1 MAPDLGKLTKMTRKR
16 GGGKLSLVTAL
27 SLYCGVASA
36 AVLDGRCSII
46 VGDNAG
52 DKVGVSSCLYSAA
65 HVLADGIGEATGK
78 KPQVVK
84 AQYLKGVKGPKILI
98 GAEFA
103 KAAGLYPKEGLK
115 AMENV
120 VAEKD
125 GDVYLFGN
133 DRPGLTNPKSRLS
146 WQLCVLPSVKAV
158 CNFMEREMGVAFLA
172 PGKTGRDVPKR
183 ERIEIADGT
192 FRLERPTQIAGPGR
206 YHEMMCDIA
215 NGIYGSGLIKTYG
228 GHTYVV
234 AVPMAKYRKDHP
246 EYFPLLGNAR
256 VSQNE
261 MNALCIS
268 NKDVER
274 LIVEELVRRMDEGAE
289 IVELGQN
296 DGNDICHCA
305 ECAAYGGVKDWGEKL
320 WIFHRGIAEKV
331 YALRPE
337 KTVQIISYGNTAK
350 PPRTF
355 REFPPNVMIEMMRTS
370 ENDFKEWAKYKVP
383 RGFTNYVYLWG
394 TYNHP
399 GHTAKSCVPQMAEC
413 ARRYLKGGV
422 KAVYRCGYGE
432 LYGTEGQAYYVFN
445 KILQNPA
452 LDENA
457 VAREYVERA
466 YGPAAKPMAEF
477 HDLLDSRIRGYVV
490 MYPFN
495 ISPHA
500 AEVIAY
506 LYPPDVLTKL
516 EKSLAAA
523 ERTPDLSDKQI
534 RRLKLV
540 RMEFDYAKNL
550 ARVIQLYHAYL
561 LAPSVPAFTQ
571 VAAALRERNL
581 LLDGLYDAKG
591 KMKSIDGWPELKPF
605 QGHTRKQIQNNGTL
619 RAQLAAPFGW
629 DADSMLAKGV
639 LPGATA
645 RKMKVAKA
653 EGRPQ
658 LGDFGAGAWKA
669 AEWNDLNG
677 IQLESTKTK
686 ARVKVLHDGEN
697 LYIGIESDL
706 SAAKTFAETGRD
718 SSCFRTDSIDMLIDP
733 SGMRDNFFHFIWN
746 PVPNSYHDSAKGLF
760 EDPLD
765 PRYADDWSGW
775 QGEWQYENVRNG
787 DTWLTMAVIPFKT
800 LGVAAPK
807 PGDTWAF
814 NVGRAAVM
822 PDTTS
827 VLSMELML
835 WSPNFENRKFTNP
848 GAMGTLEF

>member
-1 MAPDLGKLTKMTRKR
+1 MSKIMIRTIL
-16 GGGKLSLVTAL
+16 
-27 SLYCGVASA
+27 A
-36 AVLDGRCSII
+36 AVALCGGAAHALVVDGRCSI
-46 VGDNAG
+46 VVCDNIG
-52 DKVGVSSCLYSAA
+52 DKVGVASCLYTAA
-65 HVLADGIGEATGK
+65 QALADGIGEATGK

-84 AQYLKGVKGPKILI
+84 AQYLKGVKGSKILI

-183 ERIEIADGT
+183 KSFEIADGT

-206 YHEMMCDIA
+206 YHEMMYDIA
-215 NGIYGSGLIKTYG
+215 NGIYGSGPIKTYG
-228 GHTYVV
+228 GHTYVK
-234 AVPMAKYRKDHP
+234 AIPMAKYRKDHP
-246 EYFPLLGNAR
+246 EYFPMLGTER
-256 VSQNE
+256 VAQNP

-274 LIVEELVRRMDEGAE
+274 LLVEEMVRSMDEGAD
-289 IVELGQN
+289 IVQLGQN
-296 DGNDICHCA
+296 DGNDICHCP
-305 ECAAYGGVKDWGEKL
+305 ECAAYGGVKEWGEKL

-337 KTVQIISYGNTAK
+337 KTVQIISYGATAR

-370 ENDFKEWAKYKVP
+370 ERAFAEWKKYKVP

-399 GHTAKSCVPQMAEC
+399 GHTAKCCVPEMAEC
-413 ARRYLKGGV
+413 ARRYLAGGI

-432 LYGTEGQAYYVFN
+432 LFGTEGAAYYVFN
-445 KILQNPA
+445 KVLQNPDV
-452 LDENA
+452 DENA
-457 VAREYVERA
+457 VFREYIARA
-466 YGPAAKPMAEF
+466 YGPAAKPMESF
-477 HDLLDSRIRGYVV
+477 HELLDRRVRSYVA
-490 MYPFN
+490 MWRSD

-506 LYPPDVLTKL
+506 LYPPDVLAKL

-523 ERTPDLSDKQI
+523 ERTGGLSKKQT

-550 ARVIQLYHAYL
+550 ATVIQLYHGYL
-561 LAPSVPAFTQ
+561 LAPSVATFTP
-571 VAAALRERNL
+571 VADALRQRNA
-581 LLDGLYDAKG
+581 LLDSFYDAKG
-591 KMKSIDGWPELKPF
+591 RMKGIEGWPELKPF
-605 QGHTRKQIQNNGTL
+605 QGHSRKEIQQNGRL

-629 DADSMLAKGV
+629 DADAMLEKGV
-639 LPGATA
+639 LPGAKA
-645 RKMKVAKA
+645 LSSKVAKVSSK
-653 EGRPQ
+653 PV
-658 LGDFGAGAWKA
+658 LGDFETGAWQA
-669 AEWNDLNG
+669 AEWNGMNG
-677 IQLESTKTK
+677 IQLEAIKTKTRFK
-686 ARVKVLHDGEN
+686 LLHDDEN
-697 LYIGIESDL
+697 LYIGVETDIP
-706 SAAKTFAETGRD
+706 AAKTFAETGRD
-718 SSCFRTDSIDMLIDP
+718 SSCFRTDCIDVIVDP
-733 SGMRDNFFHFIWN
+733 SGMRDNFYHFIWN
-746 PVPNSYHDSAKGLF
+746 PVKNSFHDSAKGLF

-775 QGEWQYENVRNG
+775 NGEWTYENVRDG
-787 DTWLTMAVIPFKT
+787 DIWRTMATIPFKT
-800 LGVAAPK
+800 LGVDAPK
-807 PGDTWAF
+807 PGDKWAF
-814 NVGRAAVM
+814 NIGRLAALAGAT
-822 PDTTS
+822 D
-827 VLSMELML
+827 VLSMEISL

-848 GAMGTLEF
+848 SAMGTLEF